1 MKNTS
6 LKIVALTDR
15 GMEREHNEDFH
26 TFCPD
31 LKINKW
37 SFFETVFVNKQDELG
52 TLLVVADGM
61 GGMNAGEVASDI
73 AISSTKEYFAKN
85 LKSANNP
92 TPEITK
98 KILAEAILFAHQQI
112 IERQKTDESTKG
124 MGTTIVIAWI
134 AKNKLN
140 VSWVGDSRCYLLRK
154 EENLHYI
161 SKDHSLVQEMVDSG
175 KITYEQAF
183 YHPQNNI
190 ITQSLGDKKRTPIP
204 GFISIPIQQDD
215 IILLCSDGL
224 NGMLTDKQIQEILIK
239 NTDIEV
245 SAKVLIEESNKA
257 GGHDNITAIISH
269 IVSSP
274 IKKAP
279 AIISEKKKKYSRKT
293 IAIIFFCCLFAFILV
308 YAVTDR
314 FFHKEEVETTDT
326 VKIKKLN
333 NSNDSQSIKKIED
346 KDVPIIEKAKE
357 IDLPTENKKVKKE
370 ENPTKVKNEERKTVE
385 EKKVEGKKLQLNAI
399 ETIKKDSNR

>member
-52 TLLVVADGM
+52 SLIVVADGM
-61 GGMNAGEVASDI
+61 GGMNAGEVASEL
-73 AISSTKEYFAKN
+73 AVSSI
-85 LKSANNP
+85 KSHFANNIKDIDKAI
-92 TPEITK
+92 PEKIK
-98 KILAEAILFAHQQI
+98 KFLSEAILFAHQQI
-112 IERQKTDESTKG
+112 IDKQKTDESTKG

-134 AKNKLN
+134 AKNYLN
-140 VSWVGDSRCYLLRK
+140 VSWVGDSRCYLLRMD
-154 EENLHYI
+154 ENLHYI
-161 SKDHSLVQEMVDSG
+161 SKDHSMVQEMVDNG

-190 ITQSLGDKKRTPIP
+190 ITQSLGDKKRTPVP
-204 GFISIPIQQDD
+204 GFVSIPIQQND

-224 NGMLTDKQIQEILIK
+224 NGMLTDKQLQEILVK
-239 NTDIEV
+239 NTDIEI
-245 SAKVLIEESNKA
+245 ATKVLIEESNKA
-257 GGHDNITAIISH
+257 GGHDNITAILCQ

-279 AIISEKKKKYSRKT
+279 AILAMKKKKYSGKT
-293 IAIIFFCCLFAFILV
+293 IGIIVLCCLFAFILT
-308 YAVTDR
+308 YTITDR
-314 FFHKEEVETTDT
+314 YCNKVKTETKDT
-326 VKIKKLN
+326 VNSKKSE
-333 NSNDSQSIKKIED
+333 NSKEYQSIKKMENENG
-346 KDVPIIEKAKE
+346 PIIEKAKDIKSPQE
-357 IDLPTENKKVKKE
+357 HIKLKKE
-370 ENPTKVKNEERKTVE
+370 ENPIKAIKEEVKKTVE
-385 EKKVEGKKLQLNAI
+385 EKKVEDNSKKL
-399 ETIKKDSNR
+399 TPIKE